1 MKAGMF
7 TGQRF
12 RGMVALG
19 EAEKPK
25 PRDGEVLVA
34 VEVASVNAADYR
46 SMRMKKAVF
55 MATGLRK
62 PADKQK
68 DLES

>member
-25 PRDGEVLVA
+25 PKDGEVLVA
-34 VEVASVNAADYR
+34 VEAASVNAADYR
-46 SMRMKKAVF
+46 SMKKG
-55 MATGLRK
+55 GLHGHRPSK
-62 PADKQK
+62 ARR
-68 DLES
+68 